1 MTLTKLSNMDKN
13 ELMLFLVE
21 DAGYSEQ
28 QVANMTNTELMD
40 HWLEYN
46 GICGFTEDIK
56 DVIEAAFDVDL
67 ED

>member
-1 MTLTKLSNMDKN
+1 MDKN

-40 HWLEYN
+40 NWLEYY
-46 GICGFTEDIK
+46 GIRGWTDDIK
-56 DVIEAAFDVDL
+56 DVVCAAFGVNL

>member
-1 MTLTKLSNMDKN
+1 MDKN

-21 DAGYSEQ
+21 NAEYSEQ

-40 HWLEYN
+40 HWLEYY
-46 GICGFTEDIK
+46 GICGWMDDIK
-56 DVIEAAFDVDL
+56 DVVCAAFGVNL